1 MYLAA
6 ISARCL
12 SNTVL
17 GVVLGG
23 VLCGVL
29 CDCSDMPAVEIGAV
43 VVVMVVEPPPGG
55 GKQDAAA
62 FAMVTAMSAGTV
74 TAMSAGTAVDD
85 GAADAG
91 WLDVTVDDSCIDVII
106 GEDFGKSDPISGP
119 LEDGPTTLLTLT
131 PVVVWFTFVLVHVR
145 LLWPSN
151 RNICKC
157 AQCTPQK

>member
-1 MYLAA
+1 
-6 ISARCL
+6 
-12 SNTVL
+12 
-17 GVVLGG
+17 
-23 VLCGVL
+23 
-29 CDCSDMPAVEIGAV
+29 MPAVEIGAV

-62 FAMVTAMSAGTV
+62 FAMV

-151 RNICKC
+151 RNIYASVHSVHHKSKVKGLDLKVLPV
-157 AQCTPQK
+157 Q